1 MSSSGVEICHL
12 IIHHEERTIERV
24 LRERSGRVVSAE
36 TVGGPYPT
44 GDFDQIRSHFLR
56 HYAGLCLT
64 NGWQFRVE
72 EVVSL

>member
-1 MSSSGVEICHL
+1 MNESEAEICHL

-24 LRERSGRVVSAE
+24 LRLRSGRVVSAE

-44 GDFDQIRSHFLR
+44 GDFNQIRSHFLR
-56 HYAGLCLT
+56 HYAGLSLK

-72 EVVSL
+72 EVDEL